1 MDVLK
6 PKELHM
12 AKVLSLREFTRG
24 RSGAVQQPRFDGP
37 GGEPYI
43 NDSQVW
49 SKDYS
54 KLENVVFGVLKIREV
69 LNYYLYYDDVWTYL
83 ILNLLDAAAMS
94 SPGDHAELTEAVAQM
109 RNYILQAVD
118 AGNRKNMYAALL
130 ILDLIAK
137 APGFKAQVM
146 GLPQD

>member
-1 MDVLK
+1 
-6 PKELHM
+6 M
-12 AKVLSLREFTRG
+12 AKVLSLREFSRG
-24 RSGAVQQPRFDGP
+24 RSVAAHPPQLEGP

-94 SPGDHAELTEAVAQM
+94 SPGDHADLKEAVAHM

-118 AGNRKNMYAALL
+118 RSNRKNMYAALL